1 MFQEYHQTLIGTFPD
16 VTCEFKFTLDEYCNP
31 LEIYNNPEGDKEI
44 LGGGSWSCIYGS
56 NHLSETERCQHTGA
70 SLPDPSYWRVAIYL
84 DLNSNQLK
92 LVGHSSIT
100 QQLPILF
107 FGENYNDGVHTTSF
121 SDRNLV
127 PSGMSG
133 SMEANIQ
140 DPHWSFTS
148 NVPFFGTD
156 YTHAQAYAN
165 ETNAGLA
172 QALLREYAYNYKEY
186 VDEME
191 GDDFE
196 ITNPYIEGT
205 WTQYGVSTTGNIAY
219 RNVRG
224 KINTDGILAFYKIPF
239 QYGDTALKYGI
250 VMNAEFSGLQYSV
263 DGINWQN
270 VDSFPFDFFYRERTD
285 EIGTFKFAYVLGF
298 SRFTVWENQED
309 AIGFIQG
316 EKDIEEA
323 LNWPEISGGY
333 PVFNPTGD
341 EEEETDFGQVYT
353 EGFFSQQYILNAT
366 AVREIANGLFDT
378 QSQGIWESIK
388 KGIEMFGADPIQAV
402 MGLSYWPFSLTDI
415 FTDVSSQNYVYFGG
429 FKFDFTQTG
438 SSCSRIIHPN
448 GYKTIAQT
456 HMIKRRF
463 HSWRDFEP
471 YTKLYIMLPYIG
483 TYQLDLARYYDKVLE
498 VRYYCDTRT
507 NSVIAALIAD
517 GTLID
522 YFNGQMGCTMPI
534 TLTDYS
540 GFANS
545 QINTL
550 LGAGGQAANAFGNG
564 ISQAPVMAGSAA
576 GFVGGAAGVA
586 LSGAAVGAKTVYG
599 LSQNNINNFNKT
611 KGGSTSMINQYLPQK
626 VILIWEMM
634 EDCAPA
640 NYGQMFGYPSMM
652 SGKLSS
658 FSGFLKCQAVK
669 LECGIATERERER
682 LKSMLLSGIYI

>member
-1 MFQEYHQTLIGTFPD
+1 MFQEFTQTLIGYYPD
-16 VTCEFKFTLDEYCNP
+16 VECEFKFTLDEYCNP
-31 LEIYNNPEGDKEI
+31 LELYNNPEQDKEI
-44 LGGGSWSCIYGS
+44 LGGGSWSCMYEG
-56 NHLSETERCQHTGA
+56 HRLSETERCQYTEA
-70 SLPDPSYWRVAIYL
+70 SLPDPSYWRVALYL
-84 DLNSNQLK
+84 DLSSNQLK
-92 LVGHSSIT
+92 LIGNSSIT
-100 QQLPILF
+100 GQLPILF
-107 FGENYNDGVHTTSF
+107 YGEQYNDGVQFGSF
-121 SDRNLV
+121 SQMIGM
-127 PSGMSG
+127 PSGGSG
-133 SMEANIQ
+133 SMGFNIQ
-140 DPHWSFTS
+140 APAWTFTS
-148 NVPFFGTD
+148 NIPFFGTD
-156 YTHAQAYAN
+156 LTHAQEYCD
-165 ETNAGLA
+165 ETNEGLA
-172 QALLREYAYNYKEY
+172 QALLKEYAYNYKDYIE
-186 VDEME
+186 DME

-196 ITNPYIEGT
+196 ITNPWIHGS

-224 KINTDGILAFYKIPF
+224 KINTGGVLAFYKIPYV
-239 QYGDTALKYGI
+239 QGDAALKWGLI
-250 VMNAEFSGLQYSV
+250 KNATFSGLQYSV
-263 DGINWQN
+263 DGMNWQN
-270 VDSFPFDFFYRERTD
+270 VDDFPFTFFYRQRED
-285 EIGTFKFAYVLGF
+285 EIGEFDFAYSFGF
-298 SRFTVWENQED
+298 SRFTCWENQDD
-309 AIGFIQG
+309 AIAFIQG
-316 EKDIEEA
+316 DKDIEEA

-341 EEEETDFGQVYT
+341 EEEETEFGHVYT

-366 AVREIANGLFDT
+366 ALREIANGLFDT

-402 MGLSYWPFSLTDI
+402 MGLSYWPFPLTEI
-415 FTDVSSQNYVYFGG
+415 FSHVSPQRYVYFGG
-429 FKFDFTQTG
+429 YQFNFEQAG
-438 SSCSRIIHPN
+438 SSCHRIIYPD
-448 GYKTIAQT
+448 GYKTIASTQ
-456 HMIKRRF
+456 MIKRRF

-507 NSVIAALIAD
+507 NSIIAALIAD

-564 ISQAPVMAGSAA
+564 IAQAPLMAGSAA
-576 GFVGGAAGVA
+576 GFAGGAAGVA

-611 KGGSTSMINQYLPQK
+611 KGGSTSMINQFLPQK
-626 VILIWEMM
+626 VTLIWEMM
-634 EDCAPA
+634 EDCAPS

-652 SGKLSS
+652 ADKLSN

-669 LECGIATERERER
+669 LSCGIATERERER
-682 LKSMLLSGIYI
+682 LKQMLLSGVYI

>member
-1 MFQEYHQTLIGTFPD
+1 
-16 VTCEFKFTLDEYCNP
+16 
-31 LEIYNNPEGDKEI
+31 
-44 LGGGSWSCIYGS
+44 
-56 NHLSETERCQHTGA
+56 
-70 SLPDPSYWRVAIYL
+70 
-84 DLNSNQLK
+84 
-92 LVGHSSIT
+92 
-100 QQLPILF
+100 
-107 FGENYNDGVHTTSF
+107 
-121 SDRNLV
+121 
-127 PSGMSG
+127 
-133 SMEANIQ
+133 
-140 DPHWSFTS
+140 
-148 NVPFFGTD
+148 
-156 YTHAQAYAN
+156 
-165 ETNAGLA
+165 
-172 QALLREYAYNYKEY
+172 
-186 VDEME
+186 
-191 GDDFE
+191 
-196 ITNPYIEGT
+196 
-205 WTQYGVSTTGNIAY
+205 
-219 RNVRG
+219 
-224 KINTDGILAFYKIPF
+224 
-239 QYGDTALKYGI
+239 
-250 VMNAEFSGLQYSV
+250 
-263 DGINWQN
+263 
-270 VDSFPFDFFYRERTD
+270 
-285 EIGTFKFAYVLGF
+285 
-298 SRFTVWENQED
+298 
-309 AIGFIQG
+309 
-316 EKDIEEA
+316 
-323 LNWPEISGGY
+323 
-333 PVFNPTGD
+333 
-341 EEEETDFGQVYT
+341 
-353 EGFFSQQYILNAT
+353 
-366 AVREIANGLFDT
+366 
-378 QSQGIWESIK
+378 
-388 KGIEMFGADPIQAV
+388 MFGADPIQAV

-415 FTDVSSQNYVYFGG
+415 FTDSSPQTYVYFGG
-429 FKFDFTQTG
+429 FKFDFTQAGAT
-438 SSCSRIIHPN
+438 CSRIIHPN

-564 ISQAPVMAGSAA
+564 ISQAPLMAGSAA

-586 LSGAAVGAKTVYG
+586 LSGAAVGAKTVYS

-682 LKSMLLSGIYI
+682 LKQMLLSGIYI

>member
-1 MFQEYHQTLIGTFPD
+1 MFQEFTQTLIGTYPD
-16 VTCEFKFTLDEYCNP
+16 VSCDFHFTLDHYCNP
-31 LEIYNNPEGDKEI
+31 LEKYNNPEGDRE
-44 LGGGSWSCIYGS
+44 LESGGLWSCLVSS
-56 NHLSETERCQHTGA
+56 NHWTEEDWTVYYGEN
-70 SLPDPSYWRVAIYL
+70 DPNAWRTAII
-84 DLNSNQLK
+84 LNDSNQLE
-92 LVGHSSIT
+92 LIWQSNLQRSLISFAGQT
-100 QQLPILF
+100 YRD
-107 FGENYNDGVHTTSF
+107 GEPVLDFDNNLTIVSGYAGDMSQNIQSPQWSF
-121 SDRNLV
+121 S
-127 PSGMSG
+127 S
-133 SMEANIQ
+133 NI
-140 DPHWSFTS
+140 
-148 NVPFFGTD
+148 PFFGTD
-156 YTHAQAYAN
+156 RTHAQEYCD
-165 ETNAGLA
+165 ETNTGLA
-172 QALLREYAYNYKEY
+172 QALLKQYAYNYKEY
-186 VDEME
+186 IEDME

-196 ITNPYIEGT
+196 ISNPWIHGT

-224 KINTDGILAFYKIPF
+224 KINTGGVLAFYKMPYA
-239 QYGDTALKYGI
+239 QGDAALKWGL
-250 VMNAEFSGLQYSV
+250 VKNAEFSALQYSV

-270 VDSFPFDFFYRERTD
+270 VNDFPFTFFYRQRED
-285 EIGTFKFAYVLGF
+285 ELGTFDFAYSFGF
-298 SRFTVWENQED
+298 SRFTCWESQED

-353 EGFFSQQYILNAT
+353 EGFFSQQYILNAD

-388 KGIEMFGADPIQAV
+388 QGIEMFGADPIQAV
-402 MGLSYWPFSLTDI
+402 MGLSYWPFPLTDI
-415 FTDVSSQNYVYFGG
+415 FSDVSSQNYVYFGG
-429 FKFDFTQTG
+429 FKFDFQQSG

-448 GYKTIAQT
+448 GYKIIAST

-507 NSVIAALIAD
+507 NSVIAALVAD

-534 TLTDYS
+534 TLTDYA
-540 GFANS
+540 GFANA
-545 QINTL
+545 QIQTL

-564 ISQAPVMAGSAA
+564 IAQAPLMAGSAA
-576 GFVGGAAGVA
+576 GFAGGAAGIA
-586 LSGAAVGAKTVYG
+586 ISGAAVGAKTVYG
-599 LSQNNINNFNKT
+599 LSQNNINDFNKT

-652 SGKLSS
+652 AGKLSS

>member
-1 MFQEYHQTLIGTFPD
+1 MAELFNITTIDHRTLVLLDDITVSEREEYING
-16 VTCEFKFTLDEYCNP
+16 DEYSFQFTGHEEYENQYGTV
-31 LEIYNNPEGDKEI
+31 IHYDFI
-44 LGGGSWSCIYGS
+44 DSWISTING
-56 NHLSETERCQHTGA
+56 LD
-70 SLPDPSYWRVAIYL
+70 PDPEYNIRHALYLSYTESPDPIA
-84 DLNSNQLK
+84 
-92 LVGHSSIT
+92 
-100 QQLPILF
+100 PILMF
-107 FGENYNDGVHTTSF
+107 YNPNNVNAIAYTRTGTNQDNIPGDFTTSTTYAPEMYAELAINIPVF
-121 SDRNLV
+121 ETLE
-127 PSGMSG
+127 
-133 SMEANIQ
+133 EAQ
-140 DPHWSFTS
+140 DYVEAADEVSRIT
-148 NVPFFGTD
+148 
-156 YTHAQAYAN
+156 
-165 ETNAGLA
+165 
-172 QALLREYAYNYKEY
+172 ALKKAYNYHYPAEA
-186 VDEME
+186 E
-191 GDDFE
+191 GDEFE
-196 ITNPYIEGT
+196 ISNPWIHGT

-224 KINTDGILAFYKIPF
+224 KIGTGGILTLYKMP
-239 QYGDTALKYGI
+239 YSTGDTALKYG
-250 VMNAEFSGLQYSV
+250 VLANATFSGLQYSV

-270 VDSFPFDFFYRERTD
+270 VDYFPFDYFYRERDD
-285 EIGTFKFAYVLGF
+285 ELGTFDFAYSLSF
-298 SRFTVWENQED
+298 ARFTIWENED
-309 AIGFIQG
+309 DARDFLQG
-316 EKDIEEA
+316 DKDIEEA

-341 EEEETDFGQVYT
+341 EEEETDFGHVYT
-353 EGFFSQQYILNAT
+353 EGFFSQQYILNDT
-366 AVREIANGLFDT
+366 ALREIANGLFDT
-378 QSQGIWESIK
+378 QNQGIWESIK
-388 KGIEMFGADPIQAV
+388 QGIEMFGADPIQAV
-402 MGLSYWPFSLTDI
+402 MGLSYWPFPLTEIFSHVSL
-415 FTDVSSQNYVYFGG
+415 QRYVYFGG
-429 FKFDFTQTG
+429 YQFNFEQAG
-438 SSCSRIIHPN
+438 SSCHRIIYPD
-448 GYKTIAQT
+448 GYKTIAST
-456 HMIKRRF
+456 HMIRRRF

-540 GFANS
+540 GFANA

-550 LGAGGQAANAFGNG
+550 LGGGGQAVGTFSN
-564 ISQAPVMAGSAA
+564 AA
-576 GFVGGAAGVA
+576 GTVGQIAPLGTAGLLAGGAVAAGGAA
-586 LSGAAVGAKTVYG
+586 LSGAAIGAKTVYG

-682 LKSMLLSGIYI
+682 LKQMLLSGIYI